1 MKLRTLQVLV
11 VVCVMYV
18 AAQIFADI
26 TSLRILFIAGLSI
39 DGGTLVYPFTF
50 TLRDMVH
57 KVAGASVAR
66 TLIMT
71 AAVINLLMAGLFW
84 LVSVLPADMAVGE
97 QAAFGAVLAPVL
109 RIVLAS
115 IVAEVVSELIDT
127 EMYELWI
134 KRMGHNRQWGRVLF
148 SNAISV
154 PVDSA
159 LFVAIAFWGDLPG
172 DVVFSIFVANVL
184 VKGAVT
190 LVSIPGIYLVK
201 DQPKDWLKNVE
212 SPLGS

>member
-1 MKLRTLQVLV
+1 MTQRTLLTIVTVSVL
-11 VVCVMYV
+11 YV

-57 KVAGASVAR
+57 KTGGVAVAR
-66 TLIMT
+66 TLIFL
-71 AAVINLLMAGLFW
+71 AAGINLLMAGLFW
-84 LVSVLPADMAVGE
+84 LVAALPADMSVGA
-97 QAAFGAVLAPVL
+97 QAEFGVVLAPVL

-115 IVAEVVSELIDT
+115 ITAEIISELIDT
-127 EMYELWI
+127 EMYQLWV
-134 KRMGHNRQWGRVLF
+134 RRFGQSAQWGRVLA

-159 LFVAIAFWGDLPG
+159 IFVAIAFVGAVPAG
-172 DVVFSIFVANVL
+172 VAFSIFVANML

-190 LVSIPGIYLVK
+190 VISIPGIYMVK
-201 DQPKDWLKNVE
+201 EQDVKLKRE
-212 SPLGS
+212 

>member
-1 MKLRTLQVLV
+1 MTMSDRTLRTIVI
-11 VVCVMYV
+11 VCVLYV

-26 TSLRILFIAGLSI
+26 TSLRILLLAGFSI
-39 DGGTLVYPFTF
+39 DGGTLIYPFTF

-57 KVAGASVAR
+57 KIAGAMIAR
-66 TLIMT
+66 TLIFL
-71 AAVINLLMAGLFW
+71 AAAINLVMAGLFW
-84 LVSVLPADMAVGE
+84 LVSVLPPDLQIGE
-97 QAAFGAVLAPVL
+97 QEAFGAVLAPVF

-127 EMYELWI
+127 EMYNLWV
-134 KRMGHNRQWGRVLF
+134 KRFQEKYQWGRVLA

-159 LFVAIAFWGDLPG
+159 LFVLIAFVGTVPAG
-172 DVVFSIFVANVL
+172 VAFSIFIANII

-190 LVSIPGIYLVK
+190 LLSIPAIYTVK
-201 DQPKDWLKNVE
+201 DRHLEKNKNE
-212 SPLGS
+212 AGE